1 MSSRAV
7 VSETKGLFQNFVG
20 QLDSQGNFLVDLRF
34 LGVEFDSVPVNSG
47 KIDGVDDAELVMTQP
62 NHRGIDC
69 QSDDSFG
76 LFLINFDWVFL
87 PYRYC
92 SFILN

>member
-69 QSDDSFG
+69 
-76 LFLINFDWVFL
+76 
-87 PYRYC
+87 
-92 SFILN
+92 